1 MDTLLEQ
8 DVPINP
14 ADIELNYTLYD
25 EVYTV
30 TFGDLNDYYVGKLQV
45 ASIFGLRIGLAA
57 AVLAVM
63 YIITKNRKTP
73 MFILNSSCLLVLLIH
88 SIMVVCTLTQYLSSM
103 QYMFTGIIYH
113 ARNATRTVAATNAV
127 YILSVFLVEC
137 SITYQIYVI
146 FKTPHG
152 VYKYISYLVTL
163 ISGTLG
169 LTTTAF
175 YFAFCC
181 FANMALYDKDGE
193 TTAPP
198 WIANASLIMFSA
210 SSAVMS
216 LMLLIKLGLAIRTRK
231 HLGLKSFSIYHIIF
245 IMCAQSMIFPTV
257 IIFAGI
263 CDGNGL
269 RYRCLYPLGT
279 ALITISL
286 PITSLWANASNN
298 QSTASSTIGT
308 ILSSPSPTSFE
319 SRSYYSDDDKSLSDT
334 NAPYDNWGQKMNVS
348 SFGINGFSQTK
359 NIHFEDEDMAYEP
372 SVENNDVSKKI
383 RFDSDVASG
392 NS

>member
-1 MDTLLEQ
+1 
-8 DVPINP
+8 
-14 ADIELNYTLYD
+14 
-25 EVYTV
+25 
-30 TFGDLNDYYVGKLQV
+30 
-45 ASIFGLRIGLAA
+45 
-57 AVLAVM
+57 
-63 YIITKNRKTP
+63 
-73 MFILNSSCLLVLLIH
+73 
-88 SIMVVCTLTQYLSSM
+88 MVVCTLTQYLSSM

-113 ARNATRTVAATNAV
+113 AGNATRTVAATNAV

-372 SVENNDVSKKI
+372 SVENNEVSKKI